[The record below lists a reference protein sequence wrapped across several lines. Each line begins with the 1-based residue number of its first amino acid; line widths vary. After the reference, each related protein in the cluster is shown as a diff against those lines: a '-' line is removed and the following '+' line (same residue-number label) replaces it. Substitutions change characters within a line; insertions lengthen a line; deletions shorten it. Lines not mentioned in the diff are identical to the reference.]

1 MDSFIF
7 WGFKIPF
14 VIIANAGAISLMIMM
29 LKEAWR
35 N

>member
-1 MDSFIF
+1 MESFIF
-7 WGFKIPF
+7 WGFKVPLM
-14 VIIANAGAISLMIMM
+14 IITNAGAIALTIMM